1 MKEGDPLKAGKTKNS
16 FMQGV
21 AWLGA
26 STVIVKLIGVCYK
39 IPLVRLLGTQGM
51 GYFNAAYDV
60 YALLCVISTTGLPV
74 AVSVMLNRP
83 RARQSAIFRVSL
95 ISFLVL
101 GVLGSGAVMLL
112 ADPIATAIGAPL
124 AADSLRTVSPALLFI
139 SLSSAFRG
147 YFQGKGD
154 MRPTAISQVIEALFK
169 LLLGLALS
177 FLALRAGLP
186 AHRAAACAVLGL
198 SIATLLCTLYLF
210 IMKKRQSEPPEEG
223 SVRSAQILRELIL
236 LALPVTLGAAL
247 SGASKMLDLA
257 LVMRRLQDAGMS
269 EQSAVSLYGAYSAM
283 AVPLFGAVPALLGSL
298 AMPLIPHLTRA
309 ISQRDRSRQ
318 RGLLSLSLR
327 LTALVSVPSAIGMCM
342 LSRQI
347 LSLLYGARVQ
357 EAPQAVPMLILLC
370 MAVPASCMITTTSA
384 ILQAFGKPWIP
395 MLSMGI
401 GCVLKAMALYALT
414 VMPQIGILAAP
425 ISTWLC
431 CSVAVAV
438 NMAAIVYL
446 TPIKGW
452 GGSFVRA
459 IAASALSIGIGAVI
473 KRFFLFEMPLPVT
486 VAITVPVAVVLF
498 VPLAYAVGLVRKDD
512 IKSVK

>member
-1 MKEGDPLKAGKTKNS
+1 MKSGKAGNS

-21 AWLGA
+21 AWLGL

-60 YALLCVISTTGLPV
+60 YALLCLISTTGLPV
-74 AVSVMLNRP
+74 AVSAMLNRP

-112 ADPIATAIGAPL
+112 ADPIAAAIGAPL
-124 AADSLRTVSPALLFI
+124 AADSLRTISPALLFI

-154 MRPTAISQVIEALFK
+154 MRPTALSQVIEALFK

-177 FLALRAGLP
+177 YLALRAGLP

-210 IMKKRQSEPPEEG
+210 VMKKRQYDPPEQEPTRFAG
-223 SVRSAQILRELIL
+223 VFREMVF
-236 LALPVTLGAAL
+236 LALPITLGAAL
-247 SGASKMLDLA
+247 SGASKMLDLSF
-257 LVMRRLQDAGMS
+257 VMRRLQDAGLS
-269 EQSAVSLYGAYSAM
+269 QQSAVSLYGAYSAM
-283 AVPLFGAVPALLGSL
+283 AIPLFGAVPALLGSL

-309 ISQRDRSRQ
+309 IAQHDPAQQKR
-318 RGLLSLSLR
+318 LLSLSLR
-327 LTALVSVPSAIGMCM
+327 LTALISVPSAIGMSL
-342 LSRQI
+342 LSYQI
-347 LSLLYGARVQ
+347 LALLYGARAQ

-384 ILQAFGKPWIP
+384 ILQAYGKPWIP
-395 MLSMGI
+395 MFSMGL
-401 GCVLKAMALYALT
+401 GCALKALILYVLT
-414 VMPQIGILAAP
+414 AMPQIGILAAP

-431 CSVAVAV
+431 CTVAVTV

-446 TPIKGW
+446 TPARGW
-452 GGSFVRA
+452 GSSFFGA
-459 IAASALSIGIGAVI
+459 IAASAISIGSSAAI
-473 KRFFLFEMPLPVT
+473 KRFFLSNLPLSAT
-486 VAITVPVAVVLF
+486 VAIIVPVAVVLF
-498 VPLAYAVGLVRKDD
+498 VPLAFALGLVKKDD
-512 IKSVK
+512 IKSIK

>member
-1 MKEGDPLKAGKTKNS
+1 MIPLKAGKKENS

-21 AWLGA
+21 VWLGI
-26 STVIVKLIGVCYK
+26 STVVVKLIGVCYK

-60 YALLCVISTTGLPV
+60 YALLCLISTTGLPV

-83 RARQSAIFRVSL
+83 RARQNAIFRVSL

-112 ADPIATAIGAPL
+112 ADPIAAAIGAPL
-124 AADSLRTVSPALLFI
+124 AADSMRTISPALLFI

-169 LLLGLALS
+169 LLLGLVLS
-177 FLALRAGLP
+177 YLALRAGLP
-186 AHRAAACAVLGL
+186 PHRAAACAVLGL

-210 IMKKRQSEPPEEG
+210 VMKKQQSEQLEG
-223 SVRSAQILRELIL
+223 EPVRSAEILRELIM
-236 LALPVTLGAAL
+236 LALPITLGAAL

-283 AVPLFGAVPALLGSL
+283 AIPLFGAVPALLGSL

-309 ISQRDRSRQ
+309 IAQRDQVRQ
-318 RGLLSLSLR
+318 KGLLSLSFR
-327 LTALVSVPSAIGMCM
+327 LTALISVPSALGMSL
-342 LSRQI
+342 LSCQI
-347 LSLLYGARVQ
+347 LTLLYGARAQ
-357 EAPQAVPMLILLC
+357 EAPQAAPMLILLC

-384 ILQAFGKPWIP
+384 ILQSFGKPWIP

-401 GCVLKAMALYALT
+401 GCMLKALTLYVLT
-414 VMPQIGILAAP
+414 AMPQIGILAAP

-431 CSVAVAV
+431 CTVAVAV

-446 TPIKGW
+446 TPIKDLGGW
-452 GGSFVRA
+452 GVAA
-459 IAASALSIGIGAVI
+459 IAASSLSIGISALI
-473 KRFFLFEMPLPVT
+473 KRFILCEMPLSVT
-486 VAITVPVAVVLF
+486 VAIIVPVAVVLF
-498 VPLAYAVGLVRKDD
+498 VPLALAMGLVRKDD
-512 IKSVK
+512 IKSIK